1 MATISRKVLII
12 SYYWPPSGGPGV
24 QRWLKFVKYLPDFG
38 IEPVVYVP
46 ENPTY
51 PIVDQNW
58 IGEVAADTV
67 ILRQKIWEP
76 YRIASFFSKKNT
88 KKMSAGLL
96 AQEKK
101 QGFFERI
108 LIWVRGNVFVPDA
121 RVLWV
126 NPSINFLTKYITEN
140 QINTVITTGPP
151 HSMHLIGL
159 GLKKKLGI
167 SWIADF
173 RDPWTTIGYQK
184 ALKLSKFAQQKH
196 LRLERMVLNAAD
208 QIVVTSN
215 TTKLEFLQLTN
226 KPIEVIMNGFD
237 PHDGGDIVLD
247 SKFSMAHIGS
257 LLSGRNPEFLWQI
270 LSEML
275 LEIPGFKNHFELV
288 LIGVVSDDILQTLE
302 KFSLLEYVYNIG
314 YVSHNEAIEYQRK
327 SQILL
332 LIEINSEL
340 TRGII
345 PGKLFE
351 YLAAKRPIIGI
362 GPTGSDF
369 EAIIEKTQSG
379 IFVDYEAK
387 LKLKEAIINYY
398 QLFLQ
403 GNLNVNGANLEG
415 FMRRNLT
422 QKLADIIKKF
432 L

>member
-1 MATISRKVLII
+1 MAISPPKVLII
-12 SYYWPPSGGPGV
+12 SYYWPPAGGPGV

-58 IGEVAADTV
+58 IGEVAAGTV

-76 YRIASFFSKKNT
+76 YRIASFFSEKST
-88 KKMSAGLL
+88 LKMSAGLI
-96 AQEKK
+96 AEEKK

-108 LIWVRGNVFVPDA
+108 SIWVRGNVFVPDA

-126 NPSINFLTKYITEN
+126 KPSISFLTKYISEN
-140 QINTVITTGPP
+140 QINTIITTGPP
-151 HSMHLIGL
+151 HSLHLIGL
-159 GLKKKLGI
+159 GLKKKLGVN
-167 SWIADF
+167 WIADF

-184 ALKLSKFAQQKH
+184 SLKLSRFAQQKH
-196 LRLERMVLNAAD
+196 LRLEQQVLNAVD

-215 TTKLEFLQLTN
+215 STKLEFLRLTN

-237 PHDGGDIVLD
+237 PFDSGDVVLD

-270 LSEML
+270 LSELL

-288 LIGVVSDDILQTLE
+288 LIGVVSDDVLQNLQ
-302 KFSLLEYVYNIG
+302 KFELCKYVLKVG
-314 YVSHNEAIEYQRK
+314 YISHNEAIEYQKK

-340 TRGII
+340 NRGII

-351 YLAAKRPIIGI
+351 YLAANRPIIAI
-362 GPTGSDF
+362 GPSGSDF
-369 EAIIEKTQSG
+369 EKIIDTTRSG
-379 IFVDYEAK
+379 IFVDYDSKSK
-387 LKLKEAIINYY
+387 LKVALIHYY

-403 GNLNVNGANLEG
+403 GNLNVNASNLEG
-415 FMRRNLT
+415 FTRRNLT
-422 QKLADIIKKF
+422 ENLSEIIKKF
-432 L
+432 N